1 MFLTNDRSYDT
12 FDLKNNKTVGFSGGI
27 VLGYLYKAINKQI
40 SRSLGKEKYYSDF
53 SMRDMRLAGIF
64 EIRIDKLKF
73 FGTASL
79 TNMLDKMSTNQSLY
93 PYSFGLRFSKF

>member
-1 MFLTNDRSYDT
+1 MASLNYFSNFDDTKFKDVQKNEFNRTSDDECFIKSRNNENSKKLKFITTNHI
-12 FDLKNNKTVGFSGGI
+12 DLLENK
-27 VLGYLYKAINKQI
+27 
-40 SRSLGKEKYYSDF
+40 
-53 SMRDMRLAGIF
+53 
-64 EIRIDKLKF
+64 DKLNF